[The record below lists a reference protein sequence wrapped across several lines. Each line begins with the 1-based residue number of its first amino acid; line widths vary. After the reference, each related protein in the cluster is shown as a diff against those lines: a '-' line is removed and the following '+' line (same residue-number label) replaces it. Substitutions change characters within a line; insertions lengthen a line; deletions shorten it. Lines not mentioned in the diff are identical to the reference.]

1 MRRKLILL
9 PLAMP
14 IALFVGCEGTA
25 PNDTTTTDSALE
37 SCFATAGDGSTKCA
51 IQGGGG
57 FSRDPQDIDHD
68 GRPDSFV
75 CAHIVKVPHGW
86 MGAGGS
92 SGASAADPSS
102 GARPPLPTI
111 PTDADCERM
120 GCQDQRPHQGGPG
133 AGNGGGDGKAGPPS
147 GPSSGPGAPSSGPAA
162 ADLAPSD
169 RPASD
174 DAGDMKCPG
183 HPPQG
188 PGQGAGGVGAP
199 AGHGPG
205 QDGAG
210 GAGEP
215 AGHGP
220 GGPDGGPGSGHGEGG
235 AGAP

>member
-1 MRRKLILL
+1 
-9 PLAMP
+9 MP

-25 PNDTTTTDSALE
+25 PTDTTTTDSALE

-57 FSRDPQDIDHD
+57 FSRDPQDVDHD

-92 SGASAADPSS
+92 SGAAADPSG
-102 GARPPLPTI
+102 GARPPLPAV
-111 PTDADCERM
+111 PGDADCERM
-120 GCQDQRPHQGGPG
+120 GCQDQRPHQGGQG
-133 AGNGGGDGKAGPPS
+133 AGNGGRDGQAGPPS
-147 GPSSGPGAPSSGPAA
+147 GPSSGPTAPSSGPAG
-162 ADLAPSD
+162 
-169 RPASD
+169 D
-174 DAGDMKCPG
+174 DADDMKCPG
-183 HPPQG
+183 QPPQG
-188 PGQGAGGVGAP
+188 PGQGAGGAG

-205 QDGAG
+205 QDGGG

-215 AGHGP
+215 SGHGA
-220 GGPDGGPGSGHGEGG
+220 GGRNGGPGSGHGAGG